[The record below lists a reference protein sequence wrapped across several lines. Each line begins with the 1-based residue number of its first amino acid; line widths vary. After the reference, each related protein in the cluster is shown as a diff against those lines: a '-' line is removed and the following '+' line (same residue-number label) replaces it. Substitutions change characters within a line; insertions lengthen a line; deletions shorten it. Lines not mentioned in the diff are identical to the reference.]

1 MGASGCYQGSCLKRR
16 RNGGFVVV
24 ARVAVMGFALDSLAR
39 LRMLYG
45 VDSVLDAVRI
55 AALALVDFVPCIEV
69 VRLRSAYLV
78 AAV

>member
-1 MGASGCYQGSCLKRR
+1 
-16 RNGGFVVV
+16 
-24 ARVAVMGFALDSLAR
+24 
-39 LRMLYG
+39 MLYG